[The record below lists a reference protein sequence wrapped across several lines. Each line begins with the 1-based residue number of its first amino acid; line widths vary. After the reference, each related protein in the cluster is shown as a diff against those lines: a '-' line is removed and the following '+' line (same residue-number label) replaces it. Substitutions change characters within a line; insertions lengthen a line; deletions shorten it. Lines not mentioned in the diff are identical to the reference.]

1 MGFDFTGIKTNLE
14 GINKYLESNGIKL
27 SDDESQQLVS
37 IFNKVDTSVYK
48 KGEHGYNDGQLDFLE
63 ENEFKKQIASILPK
77 IADKTN
83 DFFSGI
89 RDKFLNGVTNEY
101 TEAKTDAISNGN
113 IRTQAEIIHKIT
125 NLNLTNQIKTENL
138 IKNEIKAKGIKLSNA
153 DIKYWSNLVDKVA
166 KKYNSSPELL
176 ITIISKECGFEKHKS
191 NGNGAGPMG
200 ITTVAIED
208 FLPKTKN
215 GKPND
220 WAKIYKNMHPELV
233 NDIIKHSNSATV
245 LRSKAGKN
253 DELGIQ
259 LGLLTYEMKYCREVA
274 TKLYGKANYTTIP
287 KAIEDIKNGYRL
299 DKKSDEKYLK
309 NAFRNYN
316 ASKYKEQ
323 YSRTTLDSLKRL
335 TNNSFKDLI
344 FIKKEK

>member
-48 KGEHGYNDGQLDFLE
+48 KGKLGYNDGKLDLAE
-63 ENEFKKQIASILPK
+63 ENEFKKQIASLLPK

-83 DFFSGI
+83 AFFSGI
-89 RDKFLNGVTNEY
+89 RDKYMNNVAHKK

-113 IRTQAEIIHKIT
+113 VRNQPEIIRKTT
-125 NLNLTNQIKTENL
+125 NLNLTNQTKTENL

-153 DIKYWSNLVDKVA
+153 DIKYWANLVDKVA

-191 NGNGAGPMG
+191 NGCGAGPMG
-200 ITTVAIED
+200 ITTIAID
-208 FLPKTKN
+208 AFLPKTK
-215 GKPND
+215 KPKPED
-220 WAKIYKNMHPELV
+220 WAELYKNMHPELV
-233 NDIIKHSNSATV
+233 NDIMKHSHSATV

-259 LGLLTYEMKYCREVA
+259 MGLLTYEMQYCRQVA
-274 TKLYGKANYTTIP
+274 TKLYGKATNKTIL
-287 KAIEDIKNGYRL
+287 KAIEEIKNGYRL
-299 DKKSDEKYLK
+299 KEESDEKYLK
-309 NAFRNYN
+309 NAFKNYN
-316 ASKYKEQ
+316 GSRFKVP
-323 YSRTTLDSLKRL
+323 YSIATMDSLKRL
-335 TNNSFKDLI
+335 THGSFENLI

>member
-1 MGFDFTGIKTNLE
+1 MGFDFTGIKANLE

-27 SDDESQQLVS
+27 SDDESQQLIS

-48 KGEHGYNDGQLDFLE
+48 EGEQGYNDGKLDFAE

-83 DFFSGI
+83 AFFSGI
-89 RDKFLNGVTNEY
+89 RDKYMNNVAHKK

-113 IRTQAEIIHKIT
+113 VRNQPEIIRKTT
-125 NLNLTNQIKTENL
+125 NLNLTNQTKTENL

-153 DIKYWSNLVDKVA
+153 DIKYWANLVDKVA

-191 NGNGAGPMG
+191 NGCGAGPMG
-200 ITTVAIED
+200 ITTIAID
-208 FLPKTKN
+208 AFLPKTK
-215 GKPND
+215 KPKPED
-220 WAKIYKNMHPELV
+220 WAELYKNMHPELV
-233 NDIIKHSNSATV
+233 NDIMKHSHSATV

-259 LGLLTYEMKYCREVA
+259 MGLLTYEMQYCRQVA
-274 TKLYGKANYTTIP
+274 TKLYGKATNKTIL
-287 KAIEDIKNGYRL
+287 KAIEEIKNGYRL
-299 DKKSDEKYLK
+299 KEESDEKYLK
-309 NAFRNYN
+309 NAFKNYN
-316 ASKYKEQ
+316 GSRFKVP
-323 YSRTTLDSLKRL
+323 YSIATMDSLKRL
-335 TNNSFKDLI
+335 THGSFENLI